1 MEMDDSLAGWLQS
14 LCNGRTERSGISVW
28 FYILRRFCS
37 PIAAVCRRIVR
48 IALGLL
54 GLWSGLDR
62 PVSGSSRPFAYG
74 VPPLSGHIRVEYRIC
89 GLP

>member
-1 MEMDDSLAGWLQS
+1 MEMDDSLADWLQS

-54 GLWSGLDR
+54 GLCMVCLPRVVAYVWNIVFVDYRRIVGLYED
-62 PVSGSSRPFAYG
+62 
-74 VPPLSGHIRVEYRIC
+74 
-89 GLP
+89 